1 MTTGRATPD
10 TPDRA
15 NDPAGADTADA
26 GTPGAGTPGAD
37 AAGAG
42 TPGHDTG
49 DPVDNK
55 ITPRAD
61 DTAADLTP
69 GQAEELV
76 TLTVDGHRVSV
87 PAGTLVIRAAERIG
101 VQIPRFCDHPLLE
114 PAGAC
119 RQCIVEVEGAPKPV
133 TSCTTPVT
141 EDMVVRTQFTS
152 ESADKAQRGVMELLL
167 INHPLDCPVC
177 DKGGECPLQN
187 QALSSSHGR
196 SRFTEVKRTFPK
208 PIAISSQVLLD
219 RERCVMCARCTR
231 FSDQIAGDPFIDL
244 MERGSQQQVGV
255 YGNEPFESYFS
266 GNTVQ
271 ICPVGAL
278 TGAAYRFRARPFD
291 LVSSP
296 GVCEHCASGC
306 GQRTDHRRGK
316 VLRRLAG
323 DDPAVNEEWNCD
335 KGRWAFAYATQPDR
349 LTTPMIRGLDGGLV
363 PVPWST
369 ALATAAAGLSAAR
382 GRTGVLA
389 GGRLT
394 REDAYAYAKFARAV
408 LGTDD
413 VDFRARHQSPEEAEF
428 LARRVVDRRPGDA
441 EAVTYADLETAPVV
455 LLVGFDP
462 EEESPIVFLRL
473 RRAARDRGVRVFSV
487 APFASPAVRKTA
499 ATLVPTV
506 PGAEPEV
513 LAALARESGGSGEG
527 GVEGGAESGT
537 HAAAETLSPLPEL
550 SDLSDLSALLRAPGA
565 VILVGERLGAVPGG
579 LPGAAAL
586 ADATG
591 ARLAW
596 IPRRAGERGALEAGC
611 LPGLLPGGRPV
622 TDEGARRALAELW
635 RSEPLPDS
643 PGRSTDDQLRAVA
656 SGELTALLVGGVEAA
671 DLPDPRAALEAI
683 DAAGFVVS
691 IELRRSEIT
700 DRADVVL
707 PIAPVAEK
715 AGTFLTWEG
724 RERPFAAALTRSD
737 ALPDHRVLGAL
748 AEEMGVWFGLTDVES
763 VRRELALVAE
773 ALGSDEGARE
783 EQDKT
788 TTTRSA
794 PTGRNRISE
803 LDAGQAV
810 LATWRMLLDSGR
822 MQDGEPHLAGTA
834 RTPVARLSR
843 ATAQEVGVA
852 DGEPLTVSTGRGS
865 ITLPCAVTG
874 MPDRV
879 VWLPQ
884 NSPGS
889 PVNATLAAAAGDIVG
904 IGAGEVTS

>member
-1 MTTGRATPD
+1 MT
-10 TPDRA
+10 DR
-15 NDPAGADTADA
+15 
-26 GTPGAGTPGAD
+26 
-37 AAGAG
+37 
-42 TPGHDTG
+42 
-49 DPVDNK
+49 
-55 ITPRAD
+55 D
-61 DTAADLTP
+61 D
-69 GQAEELV
+69 LV
-76 TLTVDGHRVSV
+76 TLTVDGHRISV
-87 PAGTLVIRAAERIG
+87 PPGTLVIRAAERIG

-152 ESADKAQRGVMELLL
+152 EIADKAQRGVMELLL

-187 QALSSSHGR
+187 QALSSSHGH

-231 FSDQIAGDPFIDL
+231 FSDQIAGDPFLDL

-255 YGNEPFESYFS
+255 YGGEPFESYFS

-296 GVCEHCASGC
+296 AVCEHCASGC

-323 DDPAVNEEWNCD
+323 NDPQVNEEWNCD
-335 KGRWAFAYATQPDR
+335 KGRWAFTYATQRDR
-349 LTTPMIRGLDGGLV
+349 ITTPMVRGLDGGLV

-369 ALATAAAGLSAAR
+369 ALATAARGLSAAR

-408 LGTDD
+408 LGTND
-413 VDFRARHQSPEEAEF
+413 VDFRARHHSSEEAEF
-428 LARRVVDRRPGDA
+428 LAERVVGRWD
-441 EAVTYADLETAPVV
+441 VTYADLETAPTV

-473 RRAARDRGVRVFSV
+473 RRAARDHGLRVFSI
-487 APFASPAVRKTA
+487 APFATPAVRKTRA
-499 ATLVPTV
+499 ALLPTV

-513 LAALARESGGSGEG
+513 LNALAVDPADPDPSDRDPSDRG
-527 GVEGGAESGT
+527 
-537 HAAAETLSPLPEL
+537 L
-550 SDLSDLSALLRAPGA
+550 SDRGNADPTHGALPTLLREPGA

-579 LPGAAAL
+579 LTAAAAL

-596 IPRRAGERGALEAGC
+596 IPRRAGERGSLEAGC
-611 LPGLLPGGRPV
+611 LPGLLPGGAPV
-622 TDEGARRALAELW
+622 TDDAARSALAELW
-635 RSEPLPDS
+635 RCEDLPTA
-643 PGRSTDDQLRAVA
+643 PGRSTDEQLRAAA

-683 DAAGFVVS
+683 EAAGFVVS

-724 RERPFAAALTRSD
+724 RERPFAAALTGTD
-737 ALPDHRVLGAL
+737 AMPDHRVLNAI
-748 AEEMGVWFGLTDVES
+748 AEETGAWFGLTDVES
-763 VRRELALVAE
+763 VRREMSAVDE
-773 ALGSDEGARE
+773 ALGSRPPAGTHPLPQMHSRTRRSAGARP
-783 EQDKT
+783 
-788 TTTRSA
+788 S
-794 PTGRNRISE
+794 TGADGRAI
-803 LDAGQAV
+803 

-834 RTPVARLSR
+834 RSPVVRLSPT
-843 ATAQEVGVA
+843 TAREIGVA
-852 DGEPLTVSTGRGS
+852 AGDPVTVSTERGA
-865 ITLPCAVTG
+865 ITLPCAVTE

-889 PVNATLAAAAGDIVG
+889 TVNATLAAAAGDVVRIS
-904 IGAGEVTS
+904 AGEVAS